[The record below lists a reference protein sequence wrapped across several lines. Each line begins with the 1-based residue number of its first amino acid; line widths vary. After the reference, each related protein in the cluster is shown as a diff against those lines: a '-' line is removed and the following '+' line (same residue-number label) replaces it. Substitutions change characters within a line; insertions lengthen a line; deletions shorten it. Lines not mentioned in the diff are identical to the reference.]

1 MSQNEVKRTIEK
13 EISLPGIFGVEA
25 LELLSIKLSQ
35 ATDFSFTVIDYRGN
49 PLTDGIICNKFCEN
63 HKDKRECA
71 ECQITAAFAAA
82 KSAIKCCPYL
92 FSCPLGLYSIAVPII
107 VNEQYLGALVGGRV
121 RCPGEDESLSFSR
134 EEEYQNL
141 PIFAEEKLKAIGDL
155 MFFMLREMGEKET
168 MELKLSSS
176 SEKET
181 AIEDLK
187 MWNAALR
194 EELRKAEL
202 RQLRAHIHPQFLLN
216 MFETVANY
224 AIIEDAEKTEEV
236 IVDYASIIRYY
247 LEDSVEITTIE
258 REFLQINRYL
268 SVFKSQ
274 YGNKFQYHIKV
285 ADSVKKIRIPS
296 LILFPFLGYV
306 INYGIFVAS
315 KSVLFIDAESKED
328 QCQVIMQLDNQ
339 TLSQEKE
346 DMRAGHIMDESMI
359 DRQLED
365 TKKRLFYV
373 YGDKYDLEL
382 KANMITL
389 RFPVT
394 ISNLEVR

>member
-92 FSCPLGLYSIAVPII
+92 FPCPMGLYSIAVPII

-121 RCPGEDESLSFSR
+121 RCPDEDEPGSFSQ

-141 PIFAEEKLKAIGDL
+141 PVFAKEKLNAIGDL

-176 SEKET
+176 SDKES
-181 AIEDLK
+181 ALEDLK
-187 MWNAALR
+187 IWNAALR

-202 RQLRAHIHPQFLLN
+202 
-216 MFETVANY
+216 ETVANY

-247 LEDSVEITTIE
+247 LEDAVEITTVE

-274 YGNKFQYHIKV
+274 YGSKF
-285 ADSVKKIRIPS
+285 
-296 LILFPFLGYV
+296 
-306 INYGIFVAS
+306 
-315 KSVLFIDAESKED
+315 
-328 QCQVIMQLDNQ
+328 
-339 TLSQEKE
+339 
-346 DMRAGHIMDESMI
+346 
-359 DRQLED
+359 
-365 TKKRLFYV
+365 
-373 YGDKYDLEL
+373 
-382 KANMITL
+382 
-389 RFPVT
+389 
-394 ISNLEVR
+394 